1 METKWYLWKSVYIW
15 VRNEDKGYKGRL
27 LQFRTPFLKAIG
39 KSSIET
45 GESSG
50 ILEGDEGTSVFSGA
64 ISGSSLIIGSDDWTC
79 SGWGFLFLLL

>member
-1 METKWYLWKSVYIW
+1 MDWRLVRKALWLEDNLSYE
-15 VRNEDKGYKGRL
+15 RNEDKGYKGRL

-64 ISGSSLIIGSDDWTC
+64 ISSSSLITGSDD
-79 SGWGFLFLLL
+79 

>member
-1 METKWYLWKSVYIW
+1 MDWRLVRKALWLEDNLSYE
-15 VRNEDKGYKGRL
+15 RNEDKGYKGRL
-27 LQFRTPFLKAIG
+27 LQLRTPFLKAIG

-64 ISGSSLIIGSDDWTC
+64 ISGSSLIIGSDD
-79 SGWGFLFLLL
+79 